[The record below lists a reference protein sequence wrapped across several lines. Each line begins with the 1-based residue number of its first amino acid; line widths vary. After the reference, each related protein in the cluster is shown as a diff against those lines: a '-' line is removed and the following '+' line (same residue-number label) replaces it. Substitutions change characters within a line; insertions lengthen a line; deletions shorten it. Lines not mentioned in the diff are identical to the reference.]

1 MANKKIAIFCG
12 GPSSEHEVSVLSS
25 KNIYKFIDKSK
36 YSVVFFYITKGLKC
50 RFTDDL
56 DDLEKNTESHLTFLD
71 GLTKIKSENY
81 FALLAGLHG
90 EFVEDGKIQTILEYF
105 KIPYLGSGPAASS
118 LAMDKYRASLLVSTL
133 KHVIIPRTFRVG
145 KDTTIP
151 KEFSPSLVVK
161 PNTMGSSIGVSIV
174 KSESEFRKAVEYI
187 RKNYPS
193 QEIIA
198 QEYLEGAIEIQCG
211 VLQKKDGN
219 FVVLPPIEIIPKK
232 NVFFDYDSKYLVGGA
247 TEITPPV
254 SVSIKVA
261 DELSQ
266 LSINVHTLLGLR
278 TYSRNDFLIHKKKI
292 YFLEANTLP
301 GMTATSLLPQEAKA
315 IGISYTQLLDFLI
328 ENA

>member
-12 GPSSEHEVSVLSS
+12 GPSSEHEVSLLSS
-25 KNIYKFIDKSK
+25 KNIFKFIDKSK
-36 YSVVFFYITKGLKC
+36 YSVVFFYITKDLKC
-50 RFTDDL
+50 RFAEDL
-56 DDLEKNTESHLTFLD
+56 DTLEKKIDSDLPFLD
-71 GLTKIKSENY
+71 GLQKIKSENY
-81 FALLAGLHG
+81 FALLAGIHG
-90 EFVEDGKIQTILEYF
+90 EFAEDGKIQTILEYF

-118 LAMDKYRASLLVSTL
+118 LAMDKYRASLLVGTL
-133 KHVIIPRTFRVG
+133 KNVIIPRTFRVG
-145 KDTTIP
+145 KDTAIP
-151 KEFSPSLVVK
+151 EGYPSSLVVK
-161 PNTMGSSIGVSIV
+161 PNTMGSSIGISITS
-174 KSESEFRKAVEYI
+174 SEREFEKAVEYI

-198 QEYLEGAIEIQCG
+198 QEYLEGAVEIQCG
-211 VLQKKDGN
+211 VLQKKNGE

-254 SVSIKVA
+254 SVSKKVA

-266 LSINVHTLLGLR
+266 LSINVHILLGLR
-278 TYSRNDFLIHKKKI
+278 TYSRNDFLVHKKKI

-315 IGISYTQLLDFLI
+315 IGISYTHLLDFLI
-328 ENA
+328 QNA